1 MAPETN
7 NCAWHERNTS
17 IQQQT
22 HYQGNIWNQFEAT
35 ISKLICSMDK
45 ASKKGFL
52 RKVTAFS
59 NPVIVSLYWCCVG
72 DLINGILQD
81 IIIYDRKM
89 SGAWNLNVDSKDK
102 FISWFVCLLANT
114 SGKNLE
120 ERIRN
125 TRWERTNIF
134 FWHVPVGLAHTLSM
148 RWKSTNQS
156 TATSCAI
163 GSPAAIFFPSRR

>member
-45 ASKKGFL
+45 SSKKGF
-52 RKVTAFS
+52 
-59 NPVIVSLYWCCVG
+59 
-72 DLINGILQD
+72 LINGILQD

-114 SGKNLE
+114 SGENLE